1 MTFQNAFELLGRAK
15 PIQNLLKAVVTDVKM
30 WNAFLNNKA
39 VQEFLRQL
47 ETGANNVVTNLSS
60 NQQTDN
66 LSIQQWSSGA
76 NNIVRTPSI
85 NPQTHNDFFSQQ
97 QSSAQQESSMT
108 NALAK
113 ILGTVIRF
121 VEPILTAFN
130 FFRDYRGGGGGGG
143 GGGDGRGRGRG
154 HGHGG
159 GRGGGG
165 PQSEFYNCFLD
176 DEEELT
182 KNYTEVVFVLAIV
195 LKLSIVLMRFHGIR
209 C

>member
-97 QSSAQQESSMT
+97 QSSGFSSFIVFPM
-108 NALAK
+108 
-113 ILGTVIRF
+113 ILNIERYNTYRF
-121 VEPILTAFN
+121 IHV
-130 FFRDYRGGGGGGG
+130 D
-143 GGGDGRGRGRG
+143 
-154 HGHGG
+154 
-159 GRGGGG
+159 
-165 PQSEFYNCFLD
+165 CFVSR
-176 DEEELT
+176 
-182 KNYTEVVFVLAIV
+182 Y
-195 LKLSIVLMRFHGIR
+195 
-209 C
+209 